1 MMGGRQNDASGTSTP
16 NGAETGAPGVALAG
30 VDGIGAGSSGGIG
43 AGSAGGIG
51 AGSSGGIGA
60 DILRKVGCYAFA
72 VAFIFAGWWITALLL
87 DSPALPTPIA
97 AVQVLLANVDQ
108 LAPYFLT
115 SAWRVAA
122 SLAIGV
128 ALAVPIAHLCS
139 RSKTVDSLFAPVLY
153 LLYPIP
159 KVVLLPILLVL
170 FGLGDAPKVV
180 LISLTVFFQVLVAV
194 RDAVRAV
201 PPSALVAIRS
211 LGGTRWDEFRHVA
224 WPATLPAVFTSLRI
238 GVGTAV
244 AVLFIAEA
252 MAGSTGLGYYIMQSW
267 SMVNYPRMFAGIIAM
282 ALLGVVLYA
291 VFDLAERRLT
301 RWR

>member
-1 MMGGRQNDASGTSTP
+1 MSPLMRKIGGY
-16 NGAETGAPGVALAG
+16 V
-30 VDGIGAGSSGGIG
+30 
-43 AGSAGGIG
+43 
-51 AGSSGGIGA
+51 
-60 DILRKVGCYAFA
+60 FA
-72 VAFIFAGWWITALLL
+72 VVFIIAGWWITALLV
-87 DSPALPTPIA
+87 DSPALPTPDA
-97 AVQVLLANVDQ
+97 AVAVLAANVSQ
-108 LAPYFLT
+108 LVPYFLT
-115 SAWRVAA
+115 SAWRVIV
-122 SLAIGV
+122 SLVIGTV
-128 ALAVPIAHLCS
+128 LAVPIAHVCARS
-139 RSKTVDSLFAPVLY
+139 RTLDTLFAPVLY

-170 FGLGDAPKVV
+170 FGLADAPKIV

-201 PPSALVAIRS
+201 PESAVVAIRS
-211 LGGTRWDEFRHVA
+211 LGGSRWDEYRHVA
-224 WPATLPAVFTSLRI
+224 VPATMPAVFTSLRI
-238 GVGTAV
+238 GVGTAI

-291 VFDLAERRLT
+291 IFDIVERRLT

>member
-1 MMGGRQNDASGTSTP
+1 MSPLMRKIGGY
-16 NGAETGAPGVALAG
+16 V
-30 VDGIGAGSSGGIG
+30 
-43 AGSAGGIG
+43 
-51 AGSSGGIGA
+51 
-60 DILRKVGCYAFA
+60 FA
-72 VAFIFAGWWITALLL
+72 VVFIIAGWWITALLV
-87 DSPALPTPIA
+87 DSPALPTPDA
-97 AVQVLLANVDQ
+97 AVAVLAANVNQ
-108 LAPYFLT
+108 LVPYFLT
-115 SAWRVAA
+115 SAWRVVV
-122 SLAIGV
+122 SLVIGTV
-128 ALAVPIAHLCS
+128 LAVPIAHVCARS
-139 RSKTVDSLFAPVLY
+139 RTLDTLFAPVLY

-170 FGLGDAPKVV
+170 FGLADAPKIV

-201 PPSALVAIRS
+201 PESAVVAIRS
-211 LGGTRWDEFRHVA
+211 LGGSRWDEYRHVA
-224 WPATLPAVFTSLRI
+224 VPATMPAVFTSLRI
-238 GVGTAV
+238 GVGTAI

-291 VFDLAERRLT
+291 IFDIVERRLT

>member
-1 MMGGRQNDASGTSTP
+1 MKTP
-16 NGAETGAPGVALAG
+16 LARKI
-30 VDGIGAGSSGGIG
+30 IGY
-43 AGSAGGIG
+43 
-51 AGSSGGIGA
+51 
-60 DILRKVGCYAFA
+60 VFA
-72 VAFIFAGWWITALLL
+72 VAFIIAGWWLTAIAVN
-87 DSPALPTPIA
+87 SPALPTPVA
-97 AVQVLLANVDQ
+97 AAEVLVANADQ
-108 LAPYFLT
+108 LVPYFLT
-115 SAWRVAA
+115 SAWRVVV
-122 SLAIGV
+122 SLVIGTV
-128 ALAVPIAHLCS
+128 LAVPIAHVCARS
-139 RSKTVDSLFAPVLY
+139 RTLDTLFAPVLY

-170 FGLGDAPKVV
+170 FGLADAPKVV

-201 PPSALVAIRS
+201 PESAVVAIRS
-211 LGGTRWDEFRHVA
+211 LGGSRWDEYRHVA
-224 WPATLPAVFTSLRI
+224 IPATIPAVFTSLRI
-238 GVGTAV
+238 GVGTAI

-291 VFDLAERRLT
+291 VFDVVERRLT

>member
-1 MMGGRQNDASGTSTP
+1 MSP
-16 NGAETGAPGVALAG
+16 L
-30 VDGIGAGSSGGIG
+30 
-43 AGSAGGIG
+43 
-51 AGSSGGIGA
+51 
-60 DILRKVGCYAFA
+60 LRKIGGYVFA
-72 VAFIFAGWWITALLL
+72 VVFIFAGWWITAVLV
-87 DSPALPTPIA
+87 DSPALPTPAA
-97 AVQVLLANVDQ
+97 AVQVLIANAGQ
-108 LAPYFLT
+108 LVPYFLT
-115 SAWRVAA
+115 SAYRVIV
-122 SLAIGV
+122 SLIIGT
-128 ALAVPIAHLCS
+128 ALAVPIAHICARS
-139 RSKTVDSLFAPVLY
+139 RTLDTLFAPVLY

-170 FGLGDAPKVV
+170 FGLADAPKIV

-201 PPSALVAIRS
+201 PESAVVAIRS
-211 LGGTRWDEFRHVA
+211 LGGSRWDEYRHVA
-224 WPATLPAVFTSLRI
+224 IPATMPAVFTSLRI
-238 GVGTAV
+238 GVGTAI

-291 VFDLAERRLT
+291 IFDIIERRLT

>member
-1 MMGGRQNDASGTSTP
+1 MSP
-16 NGAETGAPGVALAG
+16 L
-30 VDGIGAGSSGGIG
+30 
-43 AGSAGGIG
+43 
-51 AGSSGGIGA
+51 
-60 DILRKVGCYAFA
+60 LRKIGGYVFA
-72 VAFIFAGWWITALLL
+72 VVFIFAGWWITAVLV
-87 DSPALPTPIA
+87 DSPALPTPAA
-97 AVQVLLANVDQ
+97 AVQVLVANVGQ

-115 SAWRVAA
+115 SAYRVIV
-122 SLAIGV
+122 SLIIGT
-128 ALAVPIAHLCS
+128 ALAVPIAHVCARS
-139 RSKTVDSLFAPVLY
+139 RTLDTLFAPVLY

-170 FGLGDAPKVV
+170 FGLADAPKIV

-201 PPSALVAIRS
+201 PESAVVAIRS
-211 LGGTRWDEFRHVA
+211 LGGSRWDEYRHVA
-224 WPATLPAVFTSLRI
+224 IPATMPAVFTSLRI
-238 GVGTAV
+238 GVGTAI

-291 VFDLAERRLT
+291 IFDIIERRLT